1 MTSLVGSEEG
11 LSHFGHPKQVVLSA
25 LQSWAQFQF
34 ETRRGTLD
42 KQSIEIADLQDGSV
56 ISRKALADAT
66 RTFKKSFTG
75 SGGGTNASYK
85 PFSALLKEYQ
95 AEIDRLT
102 ARAKFSESAFLELY
116 KALDPLP
123 DPVPFLQRGVEDG
136 NLVAELQQRMSGIEA
151 QSTAMHLNH
160 GERAEYESTFE
171 HLRAQ
176 IHAARA
182 ETEDHVRSAVAAAQQ
197 SFMEAQHKSMEAY
210 QARDAELSNQL
221 AATSEAHVAAL
232 KNAEALKTQLFEVQA
247 KLDTMRN
254 ADSSQAEMASED
266 LRITKVE
273 NSQLRRRCAELENQ
287 LASESRP
294 EGFAPDANVALASK
308 DVEISRLT
316 EELESLRAALVS
328 EEERVSTTVE
338 ALQKG
343 LSVRE
348 GKIAEL
354 NSKIESMPR
363 VEEYEELKRRTETLK
378 ALQLEDSDGP
388 IDAEEGLEMKMLH
401 RLRGLE
407 SKLTRVRVELLEKD
421 EDVKEAKD
429 KVAEMEELLADQK
442 ALVSRLEEGINSMTD
457 EKTADRDL
465 TMHLDSKNAEND
477 DVTMLAIVTDQR
489 DRFRTKVREVEDESR
504 KLSEALSLLKS
515 EKDNLE
521 ADNVQLYSKVR
532 YLQSYKQSSGGNPAK
547 SPLPEDDG
555 SSLQRYRKVYEE
567 AMNPFAAFN
576 RKERKRRVSELST
589 AERVTLHAGERML
602 GTRFS
607 RLFVFTYVIL
617 LHLFVFVVLS
627 MSRSLC
633 HELEESQ
640 H

>member
-1 MTSLVGSEEG
+1 MTTFVGSEEG
-11 LSHFGHPKQVVLSA
+11 LHEFGHPKHVVVSA

-34 ETRRGTLD
+34 EARRGALD

-75 SGGGTNASYK
+75 SGGRTTASYK

-123 DPVPFLQRGVEDG
+123 DPLPLLQRGVEDA
-136 NLVAELQQRMSGIEA
+136 NLVAELQQRMSGMEA
-151 QSTAMHLNH
+151 QSTAMNLNL

-176 IHAARA
+176 VHAARA

-197 SFMEAQHKSMEAY
+197 SFMEAQHKSMEAFE
-210 QARDAELSNQL
+210 ARDAELSNQL
-221 AATSEAHVAAL
+221 AATSEAHMAAQ

-254 ADSSQAEMASED
+254 ANSSQAEMASED
-266 LRITKVE
+266 LGITREE

-287 LASESRP
+287 LAREARP
-294 EGFAPDANVALASK
+294 ESFAPDANVELASK
-308 DVEISRLT
+308 DVEISHLT

-338 ALQKG
+338 ALQKELAVG
-343 LSVRE
+343 E
-348 GKIAEL
+348 GRIAEL
-354 NSKIESMPR
+354 NSKIESMPG

-401 RLRGLE
+401 RLRALE
-407 SKLTRVRVELLEKD
+407 SKLTKTRVELMEKD
-421 EDVKEAKD
+421 EDCKEAKD

-465 TMHLDSKNAEND
+465 TMHLDSKEAEKD

-515 EKDNLE
+515 EKENLE
-521 ADNVQLYSKVR
+521 ADNVQLYSKIR
-532 YLQSYKQSSGGNPAK
+532 YLQSYKQSSGGNSAK
-547 SPLPEDDG
+547 SPLPEEDG
-555 SSLQRYRKVYEE
+555 SSLQKYHKVYEE
-567 AMNPFAAFN
+567 TMNPFTAFN
-576 RKERKRRVSELST
+576 RKERKRRVNELST
-589 AERVTLHAGERML
+589 AERVTLLAGERML

-607 RLFVFTYVIL
+607 RLFVFVYVIL
-617 LHLFVFVVLS
+617 LHLFVFIVLS

-640 H
+640 R

>member
-123 DPVPFLQRGVEDG
+123 DPVPFLQRGVEDA

-221 AATSEAHVAAL
+221 AVTSEAHVAAL

-401 RLRGLE
+401 RLRALE
-407 SKLTRVRVELLEKD
+407 SKLTRARVELMEKD

-465 TMHLDSKNAEND
+465 TMHLDSKNAEKD

-567 AMNPFAAFN
+567 AMNPFTAFN
-576 RKERKRRVSELST
+576 RKEEN
-589 AERVTLHAGERML
+589 GE
-602 GTRFS
+602 
-607 RLFVFTYVIL
+607 
-617 LHLFVFVVLS
+617 
-627 MSRSLC
+627 
-633 HELEESQ
+633 
-640 H
+640 

>member
-1 MTSLVGSEEG
+1 
-11 LSHFGHPKQVVLSA
+11 
-25 LQSWAQFQF
+25 
-34 ETRRGTLD
+34 
-42 KQSIEIADLQDGSV
+42 V

-75 SGGGTNASYK
+75 SGGGTSASYK

-102 ARAKFSESAFLELY
+102 ARARFSESAFLELC

-123 DPVPFLQRGVEDG
+123 DPLPYLRRGVEDA
-136 NLVAELQQRMSGIEA
+136 NLVAELQHRMSGMEA
-151 QSTAMHLNH
+151 QTTATNLSL

-176 IHAARA
+176 VHAARA

-210 QARDAELSNQL
+210 EARDAELNNQL
-221 AATSEAHVAAL
+221 AATSEAHMAAK
-232 KNAEALKTQLFEVQA
+232 KNAEAMKAQLFEVQA

-254 ADSSQAEMASED
+254 ANSSQAEMATED
-266 LRITKVE
+266 LGITREE
-273 NSQLRRRCAELENQ
+273 NLQLRRRCAELENQ
-287 LASESRP
+287 LAREARP
-294 EGFAPDANVALASK
+294 ENLAPDASVELASK
-308 DVEISRLT
+308 DVEISHLT
-316 EELESLRAALVS
+316 QELESLRAALAS
-328 EEERVSTTVE
+328 EEERASTTVTG
-338 ALQKG
+338 LQKE
-343 LSVRE
+343 LALRE

-354 NSKIESMPR
+354 NSKIESMPG
-363 VEEYEELKRRTETLK
+363 VEEHEELKRRTETLK

-388 IDAEEGLEMKMLH
+388 IDAEEGLEKKMLH
-401 RLRGLE
+401 RLRALE
-407 SKLTRVRVELLEKD
+407 SKLTKTRVELMEKD
-421 EDVKEAKD
+421 EDCKAAND
-429 KVAEMEELLADQK
+429 KVAEMEELLADQR

-457 EKTADRDL
+457 ERTADRDL
-465 TMHLDSKNAEND
+465 TMHLDSKKAEKE

-515 EKDNLE
+515 EKENLE
-521 ADNVQLYSKVR
+521 ADNVQLYSKIR
-532 YLQSYKQSSGGNPAK
+532 YLQSYKQSSSGGNSAK
-547 SPLPEDDG
+547 SPLPEEDG
-555 SSLQRYRKVYEE
+555 SSLQRYHKVYEE
-567 AMNPFAAFN
+567 TMNPFSAFN
-576 RKERKRRVSELST
+576 RKERNRRVNELST

-607 RLFVFTYVIL
+607 RLFVFTYVII

-627 MSRSLC
+627 MARSLC
-633 HELEESQ
+633 HELEESKR
-640 H
+640 